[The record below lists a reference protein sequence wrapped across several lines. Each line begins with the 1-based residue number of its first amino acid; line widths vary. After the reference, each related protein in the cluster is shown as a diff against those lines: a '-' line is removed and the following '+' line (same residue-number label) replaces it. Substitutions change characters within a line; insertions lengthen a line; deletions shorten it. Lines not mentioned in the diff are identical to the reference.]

1 MSNNC
6 LVTKLKGV
14 VNNNNLLKLGEILL
28 EASSQPCTYFIRFD
42 SDNCILRNVGTIDIQ
57 YSVNRSDYTLA
68 VGNEIIINNIS
79 GDLYL
84 SLPSNSKVGV
94 FSKCNITKIQGSA
107 NVGNDI
113 QNFEYLTML
122 KYLFWFKGDDIQYL
136 ANIPL
141 ITINLQMGE
150 YSHVSEGLVGSKNSL
165 TALTLFTTNTTPVIS
180 LQELGSFISLSTIAA
195 PGSQLSGSIEEFV
208 AAKRLHTSSGS
219 CVFQY
224 ANEISLATFQNKTI
238 DTYMSE
244 QFPGKTTL
252 IISWDAS
259 SITPS
264 AQ

>member
-1 MSNNC
+1 MANDC
-6 LVTKLKGV
+6 LVMKLKSV
-14 VNNNNLLKLGEILL
+14 VNNNNLLKYGEVLL
-28 EASSQPCTYFIRFD
+28 KASLQPCMYFINFD
-42 SDNCILRNVGTIDIQ
+42 SNNCTLRNVGTIDIQ
-57 YSVNRSDYTLA
+57 YSVNGSDYTLA
-68 VGNEIIINNIS
+68 VGNEIMISNIS

-84 SLPSNSKVGV
+84 SLPSNSKVAV
-94 FSKCNITKIQGSA
+94 SSKYDIVKVQGSA

-113 QNFEYLTML
+113 QDFEYLTML
-122 KYLFWFKGDDIQYL
+122 KYFIWFKADDVQYF

-141 ITINLQMGE
+141 ITINLQSGE
-150 YSHVSEGLVGSKNSL
+150 YSHVSEGLAGSKNSL
-165 TALTLFTTNTTPVIS
+165 TMLTLFTANTTPVIS
-180 LQELGSFISLSTIAA
+180 LQELGSFTSLSTIVV

-208 AAKRLHTSSGS
+208 AAKRLHTPSGS

-252 IISWDAS
+252 TISWDAS